1 METFYVF
8 KFSLLSLRLIMCE
21 RKQFL
26 EKVTGLFFQHGAKSL
41 TMDDI
46 AKAFSISKKTLYTQY
61 KNKEELL
68 NEVLDFFLDSV
79 VEKMKIND
87 QKIANPIETMLV
99 REKCFEEISKSNQN
113 FFVRQ
118 LIKYY
123 PALFD
128 AYLIDIHQKVSKVM
142 INNITKGREMG
153 LYKKDFD
160 AELYVKYMLHLHIS
174 TESSP
179 LFLEETSSENIDGF
193 SRETMIF
200 FLRAIVTQE
209 GAEIL
214 NKLKD

>member
-1 METFYVF
+1 
-8 KFSLLSLRLIMCE
+8 MCE
-21 RKQFL
+21 RSKFL

-46 AKAFSISKKTLYTQY
+46 AKAFAISKKTLYTQY

-68 NEVLDFFLDSV
+68 SAVLEFFLDTV
-79 VEKMKIND
+79 VDTMKIND
-87 QKIANPIETMLV
+87 QKVANPIEKMLN
-99 REKCFEEISKSNQN
+99 REKYFEEISKSHQN
-113 FFVRQ
+113 FFTRQ

-128 AYLIDIHQKVSKVM
+128 AYLLEIHQKVSAVVL
-142 INNITKGREMG
+142 NNITKGRQLG

-160 AELYVKYMLHLHIS
+160 ADLYVKYMLHLHIS

-179 LFLEETSSENIDGF
+179 LFLEETAVEKIDGF
-193 SRETMIF
+193 NRETMIF

-214 NKLKD
+214 NKLKN